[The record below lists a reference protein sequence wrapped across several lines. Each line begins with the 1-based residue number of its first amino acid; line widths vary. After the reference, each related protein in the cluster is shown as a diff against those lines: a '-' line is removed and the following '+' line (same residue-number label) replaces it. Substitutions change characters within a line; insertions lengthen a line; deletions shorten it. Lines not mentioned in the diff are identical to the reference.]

1 MKRAKYHSMSQTGDV
16 SMEPLKWP
24 IAPDGYIPNSV
35 IRNWRKKRKDLNN
48 VYCFDDFYS
57 SHQVNKCT
65 ANDEEHV
72 STRVFWII
80 QDDEEEEEKTDDVKW
95 RTGEKED
102 EKNEKA
108 KKEKT
113 KVQEKERVDE
123 KKEKEEHKME
133 RYVLTQINTN
143 TTLQNQLKTFDDG
156 QMNLEPQRQEV
167 HSTFNP
173 RKTVNFLPTIC
184 PKHGPKQLREQTK
197 LHETITP
204 PLQSGTERYSVS
216 DKQRTS
222 SLIPKEWPE
231 PPLESPVVS
240 VDAVIPKQEPRTSCI
255 PPTKPEN
262 MTPYPLKAPPSTP
275 EDHQPQLDLW
285 PPKCSPMKREIKRDK
300 GFLLSS
306 TKYNNIRDQ
315 LQVTLDQK
323 VLKLYKK
330 LKAGTKNSSRLG
342 KHSTITEHPATSK
355 AMQAR
360 KGFCP
365 PADSKAIHTL
375 QDFCSP
381 WVAQLAAREHPVK
394 SSNARQLAATI
405 PATGH
410 QRLVQKIQMKDTL
423 EPASFHFHHV
433 IPMYSQQ
440 SFFTLNPSGTTQY
453 GRLQFHWIR
462 GHDIGGFVP
471 SL

>member
-1 MKRAKYHSMSQTGDV
+1 MKMAKYHSMSQTVDV
-16 SMEPLKWP
+16 NMEPLKWP

-35 IRNWRKKRKDLNN
+35 IRNWRKKGKDLNK
-48 VYCFDDFYS
+48 VYCWDDIFYS
-57 SHQVNKCT
+57 SHQVNKPT

-72 STRVFWII
+72 STRVFWIT
-80 QDDEEEEEKTDDVKW
+80 QDEEEEEEKTDDVKW
-95 RTGEKED
+95 RTDKKED

-113 KVQEKERVDE
+113 KVQEKERADE

-133 RYVLTQINTN
+133 RYVLLTQINTN
-143 TTLQNQLKTFDDG
+143 TTLQDQLKTFDDG
-156 QMNLEPQRQEV
+156 QMNVEPQRQEV
-167 HSTFNP
+167 GSTFNP

-184 PKHGPKQLREQTK
+184 PENGPKQP
-197 LHETITP
+197 ITP

-240 VDAVIPKQEPRTSCI
+240 VDVVIPKQEPRTTYI
-255 PPTKPEN
+255 PPIEPGHV
-262 MTPYPLKAPPSTP
+262 TPYPLKAPPSTP
-275 EDHQPQLDLW
+275 EDPRPQLDLG
-285 PPKCSPMKREIKRDK
+285 PPKCSPIKREIKRDK

-306 TKYNNIRDQ
+306 TKYNIIRDQ

-323 VLKLYKK
+323 VLELYKK
-330 LKAGTKNSSRLG
+330 LKVGTKNSSRLG
-342 KHSTITEHPATSK
+342 KRSTIAEHPDTPKTRDSK
-355 AMQAR
+355 ATQALQ
-360 KGFCP
+360 GFCP

-394 SSNARQLAATI
+394 SSSARQLAATI

-410 QRLVQKIQMKDTL
+410 QRVVQKIQMKDTL

-433 IPMYSQQ
+433 IPMASQQ
-440 SFFTLNPSGTTQY
+440 SFFTLNPFGTTQY
-453 GRLQFHWIR
+453 GRLQFYWIR
-462 GHDIGGFVP
+462 GHDADNLLRVC
-471 SL
+471 S

>member
-1 MKRAKYHSMSQTGDV
+1 
-16 SMEPLKWP
+16 
-24 IAPDGYIPNSV
+24 
-35 IRNWRKKRKDLNN
+35 
-48 VYCFDDFYS
+48 
-57 SHQVNKCT
+57 
-65 ANDEEHV
+65 
-72 STRVFWII
+72 
-80 QDDEEEEEKTDDVKW
+80 
-95 RTGEKED
+95 
-102 EKNEKA
+102 
-108 KKEKT
+108 
-113 KVQEKERVDE
+113 
-123 KKEKEEHKME
+123 ME
-133 RYVLTQINTN
+133 RYILLTQINTN
-143 TTLQNQLKTFDDG
+143 TTQQNQLKTFDDG
-156 QMNLEPQRQEV
+156 QINVEPQRQEV

-173 RKTVNFLPTIC
+173 RKTVNFLPTSC
-184 PKHGPKQLREQTK
+184 PENGPKQP
-197 LHETITP
+197 ITP
-204 PLQSGTERYSVS
+204 PLQS

-222 SLIPKEWPE
+222 SVIPKVQVLEWPE

-240 VDAVIPKQEPRTSCI
+240 VDAVIPKQEHRTSCI

-275 EDHQPQLDLW
+275 EDHQPQLDPW

-300 GFLLSS
+300 GFRLSS

-342 KHSTITEHPATSK
+342 KCSTIAEHPATSK

-365 PADSKAIHTL
+365 PVDSKAIHTL

-381 WVAQLAAREHPVK
+381 WVAQLAARVHPVK

-410 QRLVQKIQMKDTL
+410 QRVVQKIQMKDTL

-433 IPMYSQQ
+433 IPMASQQ
-440 SFFTLNPSGTTQY
+440 SFFTLNPFGTTRY
-453 GRLQFHWIR
+453 GRLQFYWIR
-462 GHDIGGFVP
+462 AHDIVGFVP